1 MRGIPKRGS
10 ALEESVAAPEI
21 KARGQAVMKNSLAGS
36 WESPETQPTPLGTPH
51 PRVVASVHRALQVGE
66 RHMEVCHP
74 CCCGDSSP
82 QRSGCQT
89 QGLSAHGALSFPPQ
103 GLHPQKGWTWLPCS
117 HFLCSPIVL
126 GTRLLTLTGVA
137 TPWPAGWQ
145 MPSSQSVPISQGK
158 YTHGHAVMS
167 PSFQRLWRAYHIP
180 SSGVHA
186 TLKLSCWE
194 SNQDEKCRKF
204 LGRKVT

>member
-1 MRGIPKRGS
+1 MRGIRKRGS

-89 QGLSAHGALSFPPQ
+89 QGLSAHGAPLFSSTRAPPPEGMDMAPLQSLSLQPHRPGHTPAHSDWGCHPLASRMANALIPERAHLSGQ
-103 GLHPQKGWTWLPCS
+103 VHTRPCCDVPILSTSVARLPHPQFWGACHPET
-117 HFLCSPIVL
+117 FML
-126 GTRLLTLTGVA
+126 GE
-137 TPWPAGWQ
+137 
-145 MPSSQSVPISQGK
+145 QS
-158 YTHGHAVMS
+158 
-167 PSFQRLWRAYHIP
+167 R
-180 SSGVHA
+180 
-186 TLKLSCWE
+186 
-194 SNQDEKCRKF
+194 
-204 LGRKVT
+204 